1 MTPGQLKTFIAVIES
16 GSIKGAAAS
25 LFVSQAA
32 VSSSLSTLQEDLGV
46 TLFDRE
52 GRGLRRTPSAE
63 VLYSYAKRILG
74 LLEEAELATIAE
86 SDPATQILR
95 IGAVTTAGE
104 VLVPRWLR
112 SYLVER
118 PQMKV
123 TLEVGNKER
132 VMDLLITHRVDLV
145 VAGRPTRGEELA
157 SLATRRHEL
166 VLVTAAPELF
176 PSHLEGT
183 QNEIDDST
191 TRRNVAA
198 TRDELQGATWLLREV
213 GSGTRETALELL
225 AEMAISPRT
234 LTIGSNGAIIDAAEV
249 GLGIALVSREAV
261 SRQLKEG
268 SLHAISC
275 DPLPLVRN
283 FHLIVRSATSYPS
296 AIGNFVGFLVSTNE
310 VSLTPKFI
318 PPGEAVREN

>member
-1 MTPGQLKTFIAVIES
+1 MTPGQLKTLIAVIES
-16 GSIKGAAAS
+16 GSIKGAAAV

-46 TLFDRE
+46 TLFERE
-52 GRGLRRTPSAE
+52 GRGLRKTPSAE
-63 VLYSYAKRILG
+63 VLYSYAKQILG
-74 LLEEAELATIAE
+74 LLEEAELATVAE
-86 SDPATQILR
+86 SDPGSQMLR

-112 SYLVER
+112 SYLLSR

-166 VLVTAAPELF
+166 VLVTSQPGLIVAKENSDPKGKIDGSNPPGIAAIPE
-176 PSHLEGT
+176 
-183 QNEIDDST
+183 
-191 TRRNVAA
+191 
-198 TRDELQGATWLLREV
+198 ELQGATWLLREV
-213 GSGTRETALELL
+213 GSGTRESALELL
-225 AEMAISPRT
+225 GELAISPKT

-249 GLGIALVSREAV
+249 GLGIALVSSEAV
-261 SRQLKEG
+261 ARQLRDG
-268 SLHAISC
+268 SLHTIAC
-275 DPLPLVRN
+275 YPLPLVRN
-283 FHLIVRSATSYPS
+283 FHLIVRSASSFPR
-296 AIGNFVGFLVSTNE
+296 AIGDFVKFLVDTKE

-318 PPGEAVREN
+318 PTGEAIQGN

>member
-1 MTPGQLKTFIAVIES
+1 MTPGQLKTLIAVVES
-16 GSIKGAAAS
+16 GSIKGAAAA

-32 VSSSLSTLQEDLGV
+32 VSSSISTLQEDLGV
-46 TLFDRE
+46 TLFEKE
-52 GRGLRRTPSAE
+52 GRGLRKTPSAE

-74 LLEEAELATIAE
+74 LLEEAELATVAE
-86 SDPATQILR
+86 SDPASQMLR

-112 SYLVER
+112 AYLLKR

-166 VLVTAAPELF
+166 VLVTSQPELF
-176 PSHLEGT
+176 IVNGKSGRRETIDGSHQPSV
-183 QNEIDDST
+183 
-191 TRRNVAA
+191 VAIPE
-198 TRDELQGATWLLREV
+198 ELQGTTWLLREV

-225 AEMAISPRT
+225 ADMAISPRT

-249 GLGIALVSREAV
+249 GLGIALVSSEAV
-261 SRQLKEG
+261 ARQLKEG
-268 SLHAISC
+268 SLHAIAC

-283 FHLIVRSATSYPS
+283 FHLIVRSASNFPKT
-296 AIGNFVGFLVSTNE
+296 IGDFVRFLVDTKE

-318 PPGEAVREN
+318 PTGEAIRGN